1 IGLNDGQRA
10 FHGHAGLQ
18 HTRMGL
24 IGETTP
30 DEHRA
35 LIKFNDILARP
46 AMQVSKIIAQS
57 ADGLV

>member
-1 IGLNDGQRA
+1 
-10 FHGHAGLQ
+10 
-18 HTRMGL
+18 MGL